1 MPRTTGTYRVS
12 TIGGEAVRA
21 FIPAPLPPTRPPLL
35 LDDRLTALHAE
46 AFVAVGKLGV
56 AGAMVPSAQW
66 FLYGFVRK
74 EAVITSE
81 IEGTQATLQDVVTFE
96 ATKQAE
102 RPDDVREVCNYVDA
116 LTFARKEIASAK
128 GLPLSTRL
136 LCEAHKRLMRGVR
149 GADKMPGEVRR
160 SQNWIGGTRPGNA
173 RFVPP
178 PPEVVPEAMAQLEKW
193 LHSNDPL
200 PPLVKAG
207 LAHVQFETIHPFLDG
222 NGRIGRLLITLL
234 LEHWGLLRSPML
246 YLSLALRRRQQEYY
260 ARLIAVRDAGDWEGW
275 TAFYLECVREAADDG
290 VRAAEQIFALLGKDR
305 ARLIAHDSVTVPA
318 VRLLDLLPSN
328 PVVTLPLA
336 IALLGV
342 TKPTVIKAIEALEE
356 ASILKETSG
365 KRRDRVY
372 AYQRYLDVLTG
383 TCRRRLPAARTNRRV
398 PA

>member
-12 TIGGEAVRA
+12 RAGGEEVRA
-21 FIPAPLPPTRPPLL
+21 FVPAPLPPADPPLA
-35 LDDRLTALHAE
+35 LDGRLAALHAE
-46 AFVAVGKLGV
+46 ALTAVGKLGV

-74 EAVITSE
+74 EAVVSSE

-96 ATKQAE
+96 ATRQAE
-102 RPDDVREVCNYVDA
+102 RPDDVRDVCNYVDA
-116 LTFARKEIASAK
+116 LTFARKEISSAK

-160 SQNWIGGTRPGNA
+160 SQNWIGSTRPGNA

-178 PPEVVPEAMAQLEKW
+178 PPEVVPELMAQLEKW
-193 LHSNDPL
+193 LHSKDAL

-234 LEHWGLLRSPML
+234 LEHWDLLPSPML
-246 YLSLALRRRQQEYY
+246 YLSLALKRRQPEYY
-260 ARLIAVRDAGDWEGW
+260 AHLGAVREGGDWEGW
-275 TAFYLECVREAADDG
+275 TAFFLECVCDAADDG
-290 VRAAEQIFALLGKDR
+290 VRAAQKLFALLGEDR
-305 ARLIAHDSVTVPA
+305 ARLIGHEGVTVPGI
-318 VRLLDLLPSN
+318 RLLDLLPSS
-328 PVVTLPLA
+328 PVVSLPLA
-336 IALLGV
+336 VELLGV
-342 TKPTVIKAIEALEE
+342 TKPTAIKAIEALEE
-356 ASILKETSG
+356 TGILQETSG

-372 AYQRYLDVLTG
+372 AYQKYLDVLTG
-383 TCRRRLPAARTNRRV
+383 D
-398 PA
+398 

>member
-1 MPRTTGTYRVS
+1 MPRATGTYRVS
-12 TIGGEAVRA
+12 TAEGAGGENVRA
-21 FIPAPLPPTRPPLL
+21 FVPAPLPPADPPLV

-46 AFVAVGKLGV
+46 AVTAVGKLGV
-56 AGAMVPSAQW
+56 AGAMVPNAQW

-74 EAVITSE
+74 EAVVSSE

-102 RPDDVREVCNYVDA
+102 RPDDVRDVCNYVDA

-149 GADKMPGEVRR
+149 GADKMPGEIRR

-178 PPEVVPEAMAQLEKW
+178 PPEVVPELMAQLEKW
-193 LHSNDPL
+193 LHSDDAL

-234 LEHWGLLRSPML
+234 LEHWGLLKSPML
-246 YLSLALRRRQQEYY
+246 YLSLALKRRQQPYY
-260 ARLIAVRDAGDWEGW
+260 AHLTAVRDGGDWEGW

-290 VRAAEQIFALLGKDR
+290 VRAAERLFALLGKDR

-318 VRLLDLLPSN
+318 VRLLDLLPSS

-336 IALLGV
+336 IEMLGV
-342 TKPTVIKAIEALEE
+342 SKPTAIKAIEALEE
-356 ASILKETSG
+356 IGILKETSG

-372 AYQRYLDVLTG
+372 AYQKYLDVLTG
-383 TCRRRLPAARTNRRV
+383 G
-398 PA
+398 

>member
-12 TIGGEAVRA
+12 RVGGAGGEDVRA
-21 FIPAPLPPTRPPLL
+21 FVPAPLPPADPPLV
-35 LDDRLTALHAE
+35 LDDRLSALHAE
-46 AFVAVGKLGV
+46 AVTAVGKLGV

-74 EAVITSE
+74 EAVVSSE

-102 RPDDVREVCNYVDA
+102 RPDDVRDVCNYVDA

-178 PPEVVPEAMAQLEKW
+178 PPEVVPELMAQLEKW
-193 LHSNDPL
+193 LHSADAL
-200 PPLVKAG
+200 PPLVRAG

-234 LEHWGLLRSPML
+234 LEHWGLLKSPML
-246 YLSLALRRRQQEYY
+246 YLSLALKRRQQQYY
-260 ARLIAVRDAGDWEGW
+260 AHLTAVRDGGDWEGW

-290 VRAAEQIFALLGKDR
+290 VRAAERLFALLGKDR

-318 VRLLDLLPSN
+318 VRLLDLLPST

-336 IALLGV
+336 IELLGV
-342 TKPTVIKAIEALEE
+342 SKPTVIKAIEALEE
-356 ASILKETSG
+356 TGILKETSG

-372 AYQRYLDVLTG
+372 AYQKYLDVLTG
-383 TCRRRLPAARTNRRV
+383 E
-398 PA
+398 

>member
-12 TIGGEAVRA
+12 RVGGAGGEDVRA
-21 FIPAPLPPTRPPLL
+21 FVPAPLPPADPPLV
-35 LDDRLTALHAE
+35 LDDRLSALHAE
-46 AFVAVGKLGV
+46 AVTAVGKLGV

-74 EAVITSE
+74 EAVVSSE

-102 RPDDVREVCNYVDA
+102 RPDDVRDVCNYVDA

-178 PPEVVPEAMAQLEKW
+178 PPDIVPELMAQLEKW
-193 LHSNDPL
+193 LHSDDAL

-234 LEHWGLLRSPML
+234 LEHWGLLKSPML
-246 YLSLALRRRQQEYY
+246 YLSLALKRRQQQYY
-260 ARLIAVRDAGDWEGW
+260 AHLTAVRDGGDWEGW

-290 VRAAEQIFALLGKDR
+290 VRAVERLFALLGKDR
-305 ARLIAHDSVTVPA
+305 ARLIGHDSVTVPA
-318 VRLLDLLPSN
+318 IRLLDLLPSS

-336 IALLGV
+336 IELLGV
-342 TKPTVIKAIEALEE
+342 SKPTAIKAIEALEE
-356 ASILKETSG
+356 TGILKETSG

-383 TCRRRLPAARTNRRV
+383 E
-398 PA
+398 

>member
-12 TIGGEAVRA
+12 RAGGAGGEDVRA
-21 FIPAPLPPTRPPLL
+21 FVPAPLPPADPPLV

-46 AFVAVGKLGV
+46 ALTAVGKLGV

-74 EAVITSE
+74 EAVVSSE

-96 ATKQAE
+96 ATKRAE
-102 RPDDVREVCNYVDA
+102 RPDDVRDVCNYVDA
-116 LTFARKEIASAK
+116 VTFARKEIASAR

-149 GADKMPGEVRR
+149 GADTMPGEVRR

-178 PPEVVPEAMAQLEKW
+178 PAEVVPELMAQLEKW
-193 LHSNDPL
+193 LHSDDAL

-234 LEHWGLLRSPML
+234 LEHWGLLKSPML
-246 YLSLALRRRQQEYY
+246 YLSLALKRRQQQYY
-260 ARLIAVRDAGDWEGW
+260 AHLTAVRDSGDWEGW

-290 VRAAEQIFALLGKDR
+290 VRAAERLFALLGNDR

-318 VRLLDLLPSN
+318 VRLLDLLPSS

-336 IALLGV
+336 VELLGV
-342 TKPTVIKAIEALEE
+342 SKPTAIKAIEALEE
-356 ASILKETSG
+356 TGILKETSG

-372 AYQRYLDVLTG
+372 AYQKHLDVLT
-383 TCRRRLPAARTNRRV
+383 CE
-398 PA
+398 

>member
-1 MPRTTGTYRVS
+1 MPRTTGTYRL
-12 TIGGEAVRA
+12 TRAGNEEVRA
-21 FIPAPLPPTRPPLL
+21 FVPEPLPPKNPPLV
-35 LDDRLTALHAE
+35 LDEAMAALHAE
-46 AFVAVGKLGV
+46 AVAAVGQLGV
-56 AGAMVPSAQW
+56 AGAMVPSAEW

-74 EAVITSE
+74 EALVSSE
-81 IEGTQATLQDVVTFE
+81 IEGTQATLQDVVTYE

-116 LTFARKEIASAK
+116 LTFAREQIAKPK

-149 GADKMPGEVRR
+149 GADKQPGEIRR

-178 PPEVVPEAMAQLEKW
+178 PPEDVPALMAQLDTW
-193 LHSNDPL
+193 LYSDDVL

-234 LEHWGLLRSPML
+234 LEHWGLLKSPML
-246 YLSLALRRRQQEYY
+246 YLSLAFKRRQQEYY
-260 ARLIAVRDAGDWEGW
+260 ARLSGVRTEGEWEAW
-275 TAFYLECVREAADDG
+275 TRFYLECVREAADDG
-290 VRAAEQIFALLGKDR
+290 VRAAQAIFALIGKDR
-305 ARLIAHDSVTVPA
+305 ARLIKHAAVTVPA
-318 VRLLDLLPSN
+318 VRLLDLLPSR

-336 IALLGV
+336 VDLLGV
-342 TKPTVIKAIEALEE
+342 SKPTAIKAIEALE
-356 ASILKETSG
+356 SVGVLKETSG

-372 AYQRYLDVLTG
+372 AYQKYLDTLTG
-383 TCRRRLPAARTNRRV
+383 E
-398 PA
+398 

>member
-1 MPRTTGTYRVS
+1 M
-12 TIGGEAVRA
+12 RA
-21 FIPAPLPPTRPPLL
+21 FVPAPLPPADPPLV
-35 LDDRLTALHAE
+35 LDDRLAALHAE
-46 AFVAVGKLGV
+46 ALTAVGKLGV

-74 EAVITSE
+74 EAVVSSE

-96 ATKQAE
+96 ATRQAE
-102 RPDDVREVCNYVDA
+102 RPDDVRDVCNYVDA

-128 GLPLSTRL
+128 GLPLGTRL

-149 GADKMPGEVRR
+149 GADKMPGEIRR

-178 PPEVVPEAMAQLEKW
+178 PPEVVPELMAQLEKW
-193 LHSNDPL
+193 LHSDDPL

-234 LEHWGLLRSPML
+234 LEHWGLLKSPML
-246 YLSLALRRRQQEYY
+246 YLSLALKRRQEQYY
-260 ARLIAVRDAGDWEGW
+260 AHLTAVRDGGDWEGW
-275 TAFYLECVREAADDG
+275 TAFYLECVREAANDG
-290 VRAAEQIFALLGKDR
+290 VRAAERLFALLGKDR
-305 ARLIAHDSVTVPA
+305 ARLIGHDSVTVPTI
-318 VRLLDLLPSN
+318 RLLDRLPSS

-336 IALLGV
+336 IELLGV
-342 TKPTVIKAIEALEE
+342 SKPTAIKAIEVLEE
-356 ASILKETSG
+356 TGVLKETSG

-372 AYQRYLDVLTG
+372 AYQKYLDVLTG
-383 TCRRRLPAARTNRRV
+383 E
-398 PA
+398 

>member
-12 TIGGEAVRA
+12 RVGGAAGEDVRA
-21 FIPAPLPPTRPPLL
+21 FVPAPLPPADPPLV
-35 LDDRLTALHAE
+35 LDDRLSALHAE
-46 AFVAVGKLGV
+46 ALTAVGKLGV

-74 EAVITSE
+74 EAVVSSE

-102 RPDDVREVCNYVDA
+102 RPDDVRDVCNYVDA

-178 PPEVVPEAMAQLEKW
+178 PPEVVPELMAQLEKW
-193 LHSNDPL
+193 LHSADAL
-200 PPLVKAG
+200 PPLVRAG

-222 NGRIGRLLITLL
+222 NGRIGRLLIALL
-234 LEHWGLLRSPML
+234 LEHWGLLKSPML
-246 YLSLALRRRQQEYY
+246 YLSLALKRRQQQYY
-260 ARLIAVRDAGDWEGW
+260 AHLTAVRDGGDWEGW

-290 VRAAEQIFALLGKDR
+290 VRAAERLFALLGKDR

-336 IALLGV
+336 IELLGV
-342 TKPTVIKAIEALEE
+342 SKPTVIKAIESLEE
-356 ASILKETSG
+356 TGILKETSG

-372 AYQRYLDVLTG
+372 AYQKYLDVLTG
-383 TCRRRLPAARTNRRV
+383 E
-398 PA
+398 

>member
-12 TIGGEAVRA
+12 RVGGAAGEDVRA
-21 FIPAPLPPTRPPLL
+21 FVPAPLPPADPPLV
-35 LDDRLTALHAE
+35 LDDRLSALHAE
-46 AFVAVGKLGV
+46 AVTAVGKLGV

-74 EAVITSE
+74 EAVVSSE

-102 RPDDVREVCNYVDA
+102 RPDDVRDVCNYVDA

-160 SQNWIGGTRPGNA
+160 SQNWIGGTRPGSA

-178 PPEVVPEAMAQLEKW
+178 PPEVVSELMAQLEKW
-193 LHSNDPL
+193 LHSDDAL

-234 LEHWGLLRSPML
+234 LEHWGLLKSPML
-246 YLSLALRRRQQEYY
+246 YLSLALKRRQQQYY
-260 ARLIAVRDAGDWEGW
+260 THLTAVRDSGDWEGW

-290 VRAAEQIFALLGKDR
+290 VRAAERLFALLGKDR

-336 IALLGV
+336 IELLGV
-342 TKPTVIKAIEALEE
+342 SKPTAIKAIEALEE
-356 ASILKETSG
+356 TGILKETSG

-372 AYQRYLDVLTG
+372 AYQKYLDVLTG
-383 TCRRRLPAARTNRRV
+383 E
-398 PA
+398 

>member
-1 MPRTTGTYRVS
+1 V
-12 TIGGEAVRA
+12 
-21 FIPAPLPPTRPPLL
+21 PAPLPPADPPLV
-35 LDDRLTALHAE
+35 LDDRLSALHAE
-46 AFVAVGKLGV
+46 AVTAVGKLGV

-74 EAVITSE
+74 EAVVSSE

-96 ATKQAE
+96 ATRQAE
-102 RPDDVREVCNYVDA
+102 RPDDVRDVCNYVDA
-116 LTFARKEIASAK
+116 LTFARKEIAGAK

-149 GADKMPGEVRR
+149 GADKMPGEIRR
-160 SQNWIGGTRPGNA
+160 TQNWIGGTRPGNS

-178 PPEVVPEAMAQLEKW
+178 PPEVVPELMAQLEKW
-193 LHSNDPL
+193 LHSADAL

-234 LEHWGLLRSPML
+234 LEHWGLLKSPML
-246 YLSLALRRRQQEYY
+246 YLSLALKRRQQQYY
-260 ARLIAVRDAGDWEGW
+260 AHLTAVRDGGDWEGW

-290 VRAAEQIFALLGKDR
+290 VRAAGRLFALLGKDR

-318 VRLLDLLPSN
+318 IRLLDLLPSS

-336 IALLGV
+336 IELLGV
-342 TKPTVIKAIEALEE
+342 SKPTVIKAIEALEE
-356 ASILKETSG
+356 TGILKETSG

-372 AYQRYLDVLTG
+372 AYQKYLDVLTG
-383 TCRRRLPAARTNRRV
+383 E
-398 PA
+398 

>member
-12 TIGGEAVRA
+12 RVGGAGGEDVRA
-21 FIPAPLPPTRPPLL
+21 FVPAPLPPADPPLV
-35 LDDRLTALHAE
+35 LDDRLSALHAE
-46 AFVAVGKLGV
+46 AVTAVGKLGV

-74 EAVITSE
+74 EAVVSSE

-102 RPDDVREVCNYVDA
+102 RPDDVRDICNYVDA

-178 PPEVVPEAMAQLEKW
+178 PPDIVPELMAQLEKW
-193 LHSNDPL
+193 LHSDDAL

-234 LEHWGLLRSPML
+234 LEHWRLLKSPML
-246 YLSLALRRRQQEYY
+246 YLSLALKRRQQQYY
-260 ARLIAVRDAGDWEGW
+260 EHLTAVRDGGDWEGW

-290 VRAAEQIFALLGKDR
+290 VRAAERLFALLGKDR

-336 IALLGV
+336 IELLGV
-342 TKPTVIKAIEALEE
+342 SKPTAIKAIEALEE
-356 ASILKETSG
+356 TGILKETSG

-372 AYQRYLDVLTG
+372 AYQKYLDVLTG
-383 TCRRRLPAARTNRRV
+383 D
-398 PA
+398 

>member
-1 MPRTTGTYRVS
+1 MPRTTGTYWGSDV
-12 TIGGEAVRA
+12 GGEDFRA
-21 FIPAPLPPTRPPLL
+21 FVPTPLPPADPPLMI
-35 LDDRLTALHAE
+35 DQRLTALHTA
-46 AFVAVGKLGV
+46 AVVAVGKLGV

-74 EAVITSE
+74 EAVVSSE

-102 RPDDVREVCNYVDA
+102 RPDDVRDVCNYVDA
-116 LTFARKEIASAK
+116 LTFARKQIASVK

-178 PPEVVPEAMAQLEKW
+178 PPEVVPELMAQLEKW
-193 LHSNDPL
+193 LHADDAL

-234 LEHWGLLRSPML
+234 LEHWGLLKSPML
-246 YLSLALRRRQQEYY
+246 YLSLALKRRQQDYY
-260 ARLIAVRDAGDWEGW
+260 ASLSGVRSAGDWEGW
-275 TAFYLECVREAADDG
+275 TVFFLECVREAADDG
-290 VRAAEQIFALLGKDR
+290 VLAAEKLFALLGKDR

-318 VRLLDLLPSN
+318 VRLLDFLPSR

-336 IALLGV
+336 TELLGV
-342 TKPTVIKAIEALEE
+342 SKPTAIKAIEALERTG
-356 ASILKETSG
+356 ILRETSG

-372 AYQRYLDVLTG
+372 AYQKYLDVLAG
-383 TCRRRLPAARTNRRV
+383 E
-398 PA
+398 

>member
-12 TIGGEAVRA
+12 RVGGAAGEDVRA
-21 FIPAPLPPTRPPLL
+21 FVPAPLPPADPPLV

-46 AFVAVGKLGV
+46 ALTAVGKLGV

-74 EAVITSE
+74 EAVVSSE

-102 RPDDVREVCNYVDA
+102 RPDDVRDICNYVDA

-178 PPEVVPEAMAQLEKW
+178 PPDIVPELMAQLEKW
-193 LHSNDPL
+193 LHSDDAL

-234 LEHWGLLRSPML
+234 LEHWGLLKSPML
-246 YLSLALRRRQQEYY
+246 YLSLALKRRQQQYY
-260 ARLIAVRDAGDWEGW
+260 AHLTAVRDGGDWEGW

-290 VRAAEQIFALLGKDR
+290 VRAAERLFALLGKDR

-318 VRLLDLLPSN
+318 VRLLDLLPSS

-336 IALLGV
+336 IELLGV
-342 TKPTVIKAIEALEE
+342 SKPTVIKAIEALEE
-356 ASILKETSG
+356 TGILKETSG

-372 AYQRYLDVLTG
+372 AYQKYLDVLTG
-383 TCRRRLPAARTNRRV
+383 E
-398 PA
+398 

>member
-12 TIGGEAVRA
+12 RVGGAGGEDVRA
-21 FIPAPLPPTRPPLL
+21 FVPAPLPPADPPLV
-35 LDDRLTALHAE
+35 LDDRLSALHAE
-46 AFVAVGKLGV
+46 AVTAVGKLGV
-56 AGAMVPSAQW
+56 AGAMVPNAQW

-74 EAVITSE
+74 EAVVSSE

-102 RPDDVREVCNYVDA
+102 RPDDVRDVCNYVDA

-178 PPEVVPEAMAQLEKW
+178 PPEVVSELMAQLEKW
-193 LHSNDPL
+193 LHSADAL

-234 LEHWGLLRSPML
+234 LEHWGLLKSPML
-246 YLSLALRRRQQEYY
+246 CLSLALKRRQQQYY
-260 ARLIAVRDAGDWEGW
+260 AHLTAVRDGGDWEGW

-290 VRAAEQIFALLGKDR
+290 VRAAERLFALLGKDR

-336 IALLGV
+336 IELLGV
-342 TKPTVIKAIEALEE
+342 SKPTVIKAIEALEE
-356 ASILKETSG
+356 TGILKETSG

-372 AYQRYLDVLTG
+372 AYQKYLDVLTG
-383 TCRRRLPAARTNRRV
+383 E
-398 PA
+398 

>member
-1 MPRTTGTYRVS
+1 MPRTTGTYRGSGV
-12 TIGGEAVRA
+12 GGEDVRA
-21 FIPAPLPPTRPPLL
+21 FVPTPLPPADPPLV
-35 LDDRLTALHAE
+35 LDQRLAALHTE
-46 AFVAVGKLGV
+46 AVVAIGKLGV
-56 AGAMVPSAQW
+56 AGAMVPNAQW

-74 EAVITSE
+74 EAVVSSE

-102 RPDDVREVCNYVDA
+102 RPDDVRDVCNYVDA
-116 LTFARKEIASAK
+116 LTFARKQIASVK

-149 GADKMPGEVRR
+149 GADKMPSEVRR

-178 PPEVVPEAMAQLEKW
+178 PPEVVPELMAQLEKW
-193 LHSNDPL
+193 LHADDAL

-234 LEHWGLLRSPML
+234 LEHWGLLKSPML
-246 YLSLALRRRQQEYY
+246 SLSLALRRRQQDYY
-260 ARLIAVRDAGDWEGW
+260 ASLSGVRSAGDWEGW

-290 VRAAEQIFALLGKDR
+290 VLAAEKLFALLGKDR

-318 VRLLDLLPSN
+318 VRLLDFLPSR

-336 IALLGV
+336 TELLGV
-342 TKPTVIKAIEALEE
+342 SKPTAIKAIEALERTG
-356 ASILKETSG
+356 ILRETSG

-372 AYQRYLDVLTG
+372 AYQKYLDVLTG
-383 TCRRRLPAARTNRRV
+383 E
-398 PA
+398 

>member
-12 TIGGEAVRA
+12 RVGGAGGEDVRA
-21 FIPAPLPPTRPPLL
+21 IVPAPLPPAEPPLV
-35 LDDRLTALHAE
+35 LDDRLRALHAE
-46 AFVAVGKLGV
+46 ALTTVGKLGV

-74 EAVITSE
+74 EAVVSSE

-96 ATKQAE
+96 ATKQAD

-116 LTFARKEIASAK
+116 LTFARAEIAKPK

-178 PPEVVPEAMAQLEKW
+178 PPEVVPELMAQLEKW
-193 LHSNDPL
+193 LHSDDAL
-200 PPLVKAG
+200 PPLVRAG

-234 LEHWGLLRSPML
+234 LEHWGLLKSPML
-246 YLSLALRRRQQEYY
+246 YLSLALKQRQQEYY
-260 ARLIAVRDAGDWEGW
+260 AHLTAVRDDGDWEGW

-290 VRAAEQIFALLGKDR
+290 VRAAERLFALLGKDR

-336 IALLGV
+336 IELLDV
-342 TKPTVIKAIEALEE
+342 SKPTAIKAIEALEE
-356 ASILKETSG
+356 TGILKETSG

-372 AYQRYLDVLTG
+372 AYQKYLDVLTG
-383 TCRRRLPAARTNRRV
+383 E
-398 PA
+398 